1 MKKYFKSRSLK
12 YILLMFLI
20 CVVSILLKLYVFQL
34 YYIPS
39 ISMEDTI
46 KKGGIIFISKL
57 HYKTSFI
64 EPIINSLLNKEELV
78 QRDKIRRGDIV
89 TFRSP
94 FSNTM
99 MIKRIAG
106 TPDDLIEIKDGIL
119 WVNGNPES
127 IEPGVK
133 HFYKL
138 RFSSKEHLKNAV
150 ETFSFL
156 PKKDIN
162 NNNPDI
168 IINGRFNHAEIEAI
182 KKVYDLEITLLVN
195 DTSLKSRVHQP
206 DGTDWTEH
214 DYGPVMIPKKG
225 NTFLIDD
232 EFFELNAQLINK
244 FESVRI
250 SRKDNVFYINET
262 ESDSYTFKENYFF
275 VLGDNRN
282 QSKDSRYWWLLPEE
296 YIEGKFIGTI
306 VNWDELLD
314 NIGVE
319 Q

>member
-39 ISMEDTI
+39 SSMEDTI
-46 KKGGIIFISKL
+46 KKGDIIFVSKL

-64 EPIINSLLNKEELV
+64 EPIINSLSNKEELV
-78 QRDKIRRGDIV
+78 QSKKVRRGDIIA
-89 TFRSP
+89 FLSP
-94 FSNTM
+94 FSSTM

-106 TPDDLIEIKDGIL
+106 IPGDLIKIKEGIL

-133 HFYKL
+133 QLYKL
-138 RFSSKEHLKNAV
+138 RFSSEENLMNAI
-150 ETFSFL
+150 ENFTFL

-182 KKVYDLEITLLVN
+182 KKEYDLEITLLAN

-244 FESVRI
+244 FEGVRI
-250 SRKDNVFYINET
+250 SRKDNLFYINET
-262 ESDSYTFKENYFF
+262 ESESYTFNKNYFF

-282 QSKDSRYWWLLPEE
+282 QSTDSRYWWLLPEE
-296 YIEGKFIGTI
+296 YIEGKFVGRIL
-306 VNWDELLD
+306 NWDNLFKILR
-314 NIGVE
+314 
-319 Q
+319 